1 MIEGLKPRHLYVLLK
16 IFLSSNGKSTTLSE
30 LSTILKF
37 PKQTVSRWVS
47 ELSNLGYIEAK
58 RYGRNLMITLSDDGL
73 STVRTLYMILR
84 SRFEGL
90 KYSIVISGIVVK
102 GIGDGRY
109 YLSIPE
115 YRNRLKELLGY
126 YPFPGTLNLKLN
138 SSEDYSNLRLFLS
151 LEEPLYVESFEA
163 HGRIF
168 GGVKCYPVLID
179 RKIKGHLIF
188 PERSHHDNTVIEI
201 ISMFKLRDKLNLKN
215 GSLVKVYLVSTSP
228 AGLEPA
234 TYGSAG
240 RRSDP
245 S

>member
-30 LSTILKF
+30 LSTVLKS
-37 PKQTVSRWVS
+37 PKQTVSRWIS
-47 ELSNLGYIEAK
+47 ELSNLGYIDAK
-58 RYGRNLMITLSDDGL
+58 RYGRNLIITLSDDGL
-73 STVRTLYMILR
+73 STVRGLYLILR

-90 KYSIVISGIVVK
+90 KYSMVVSGVVVE

-115 YRNRLKELLGY
+115 YRDRLKELIGY
-126 YPFPGTLNLKLN
+126 YPYPGTLNLKLN
-138 SSEDYSNLRLFLS
+138 SSEDYSRLRLFLS
-151 LEEPLYVESFEA
+151 LEEPLYVESFKA

-179 RKIKGHLIF
+179 RRVKGHLIF
-188 PERSHHDNTVIEI
+188 PERSHHDDTVIEI
-201 ISMFKLRDKLNLKN
+201 ISKFKLRDKLNLKN
-215 GSLVKVYLVSTSP
+215 GSLVKIYLVSTSP

-240 RRSDP
+240 RRSNP
-245 S
+245 G